1 MPNWFRGPWRLTSY
15 ISRKTSETKE
25 KLYKMMREHQ
35 AKGTCSHTFG
45 ALDTVQVRIVFLCAR
60 DRLAWGPWGEE
71 DAQKF

>member
-1 MPNWFRGPWRLTSY
+1 
-15 ISRKTSETKE
+15 
-25 KLYKMMREHQ
+25 MMREHQ

-71 DAQKF
+71 DAQKL